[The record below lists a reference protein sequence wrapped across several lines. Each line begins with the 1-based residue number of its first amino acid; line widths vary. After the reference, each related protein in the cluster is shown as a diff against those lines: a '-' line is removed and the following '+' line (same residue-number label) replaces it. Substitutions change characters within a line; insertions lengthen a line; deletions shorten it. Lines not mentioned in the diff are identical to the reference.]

1 MLMVMVKMIMVI
13 YTIDIIKM
21 DPILILQ
28 EKNLGEI

>member
-1 MLMVMVKMIMVI
+1 MVKMIMVI